1 MGDISTIIREAKI
14 IIIKIGS
21 ALLVNPE
28 TGDLRETWLAG
39 VAADVAKLRKTG
51 SSVIIVSSGAI
62 ALGRGKLGLRGRKLS
77 LAEKQACAAVG
88 QAALTRAYEDALAP
102 HNHVT
107 AQALLTL
114 TDTEDRARWINA
126 SRTLRA
132 LLKLGAIPIINENDT
147 VATDEI
153 RYGDNDRLAARTAQM
168 VGANVLILL
177 SDIDGLYTAD
187 PRSDGSAKHIAKIDS
202 LTPQIMAMGGDPNA
216 ASAVGTGGMAT
227 KLLAADIAVKAGCH
241 LIITS
246 GETASPISALIDGAK
261 ASWFVAKADPA
272 SARKQW
278 ISGSLKSHGQVHIDD
293 GAMNALR
300 NGKSLLPAGATSSA
314 GGFDAGDAVTVIH
327 EGKAVAKGLAG
338 YSAAETLQILGLK
351 SGDISAKLGYSHG
364 AALIHRDNLVLL

>member
-1 MGDISTIIREAKI
+1 MGSLSEIINDAKI
-14 IIIKIGS
+14 IIVKIGS
-21 ALLVNPE
+21 ALLVDHE
-28 TGDLRETWLAG
+28 TGELRETWLSGIADD
-39 VAADVAKLRKTG
+39 VAALRNAG
-51 SSVIIVSSGAI
+51 CSVIIVSSGAI
-62 ALGRGKLGLRGRKLS
+62 ALGRSKLGLRGRKLS

-88 QAALTRAYEDALAP
+88 QAALTRAYEDVLTP
-102 HNHVT
+102 HGITT

-132 LLKLGAIPIINENDT
+132 LLKLGAVPIINENDT

-187 PRSDGSAKHIAKIDS
+187 PRIDNDAKHIAKIES
-202 LTPQIMAMGGDPNA
+202 LTPEIMAMGGEPNA
-216 ASAVGTGGMAT
+216 GAAVGTGGMAT

-246 GETASPISALIDGAK
+246 GETFSPINALRRGAK

-278 ISGSLKSHGQVHIDD
+278 IAGSLKSHGQVHIDD
-293 GAMNALR
+293 GALNALR
-300 NGKSLLPAGATSSA
+300 NGKSLLPAGATA
-314 GGFDAGDAVTVIH
+314 FDGTFNAGDAVTVIH
-327 EGKAVAKGLAG
+327 KGHAVAKGLAG
-338 YSAAETLQILGLK
+338 YSAVETQQILGLK
-351 SGDISAKLGYSHG
+351 SGDISAALGYSHG